1 MFQVGFNQEDFIML
15 NSRLSQKSVRALHR
29 ENMLRTLFQR
39 MKVANTKGDLVLIR
53 QLESERKE
61 LGL

>member
-1 MFQVGFNQEDFIML
+1 ML